1 MSLLRKER
9 ESRIELIRSIAQSQG
24 AIARIL
30 NSIADITETSP
41 GMSTCMRDNLR
52 TLTALQLTMAEMTT
66 GARFRRV
73 RTRTGSSANP
83 WLHQAAFISKHSAS
97 SRRPKIT
104 GGESH

>member
-9 ESRIELIRSIAQSQG
+9 ESRIELIRSIARSQG

-30 NSIADITETSP
+30 DSIADVTEASP
-41 GMSTCMRDNLR
+41 GMSKCMRDNLR
-52 TLTALQLTMAEMTT
+52 SLAALQITMAEMTT
-66 GARFRRV
+66 GTRIRRV
-73 RTRTGSSANP
+73 RTGSPTNP
-83 WLHQAAFISKHSAS
+83 WLHQAVFIPLSSAS